1 MAQTEILSSV
11 IRTGSYPVSTQVSA
25 PYSCGTLILSLG
37 STPWTNQMIHE
48 LPTINIQIF
57 TLAGEKYASFDIDM
71 STVNENIN
79 PVSPTDPYFIA
90 IYDVPSDFNFKV
102 TPLFDHTAIS
112 SHNNT
117 IENGIVDFLP
127 TSSSGIVTNENT
139 SGIWTTETSI
149 FTITITF
156 DNENI
161 SSSGSGGGGG
171 GSSATDITYSNT
183 LSGLT
188 ATNVQDAIDELAL
201 NPHTVT
207 ITDYPITLSANSWN
221 SGEYIVQNNK
231 IKSDSI
237 IYINVPGT
245 ITEAQYTS
253 LALADIVCTTQANG
267 YITLKATGITPTI
280 DIPII
285 VSIQS

>member
-1 MAQTEILSSV
+1 MAQTEILNSV

-37 STPWTNQMIHE
+37 STPWTDQMIHE
-48 LPTINIQIF
+48 LPAINIQIF

-90 IYDVPSDFNFKV
+90 IYDVPQDFNFKV
-102 TPLFDHTAIS
+102 TTLFDSTAIS
-112 SHNNT
+112 SHNNN

-127 TSSSGIVTNENT
+127 TSSTGIVENENN

-171 GSSATDITYSNT
+171 GKQYHRNFHLQQQRPGSAYS
-183 LSGLT
+183 G
-188 ATNVQDAIDELAL
+188 
-201 NPHTVT
+201 NP
-207 ITDYPITLSANSWN
+207 YGWYN
-221 SGEYIVQNNK
+221 SGHQR
-231 IKSDSI
+231 
-237 IYINVPGT
+237 
-245 ITEAQYTS
+245 S
-253 LALADIVCTTQANG
+253 LVRLLLG
-267 YITLKATGITPTI
+267 RRR
-280 DIPII
+280 
-285 VSIQS
+285 